1 MPAPRFT
8 RRLPATAILGV
19 GLVLGTA
26 APAVAEPAPV
36 AKVIARGEREAVA
49 QPAPAEREPLLLLV
63 TLTGLVI
70 GAGATRISRLT
81 RSTVRAKSTP
91 PANALV
97 PPSTTTGTVAG
108 ASAATTRKA
117 QSPSGAQHRAWASGS
132 PV

>member
-70 GAGATRISRLT
+70 GAGATRMSRLN

-97 PPSTTTGTVAG
+97 PPSMTAGTDTS
-108 ASAATTRKA
+108 ASATMTLTKKALSHARTTL
-117 QSPSGAQHRAWASGS
+117 
-132 PV
+132 VN